1 MGFDSPQDHEL
12 ADAYR
17 EASEAMRAR
26 EGCTARHSALPAD
39 DRPNDQ
45 AMTIHK
51 LEMQVSMAND
61 MYTLTDKY
69 YGCQDTDELLTYI

>member
-17 EASEAMRAR
+17 EASETMRAR
-26 EGCTARHSALPAD
+26 EGRTARRSAPPAD
-39 DRPNDQ
+39 DRLDDQ

-51 LEMQVSMAND
+51 LEMQVSN
-61 MYTLTDKY
+61 
-69 YGCQDTDELLTYI
+69 GQ